1 MRQSQIDFDICKS
14 MEAKAK
20 KFENASKVNVKRQN
34 VKKPIVKT
42 RFSVPFGIKDE
53 QHSPKL

>member
-1 MRQSQIDFDICKS
+1 LIF
-14 MEAKAK
+14 AKAWK
-20 KFENASKVNVKRQN
+20 LKLKNSKNASKVNVKRQN